1 MDGRLRVSRPK
12 YLELVRR
19 LALVGSTV
27 APAVIAACGG
37 SGTPA
42 NTGGTSV
49 AAPSASASSTS
60 AGGEPVKDF
69 TVGGGPC
76 RCSWDPEATAAPR
89 VCKRGEIN
97 YAGNKCIPGSHPSY
111 DEGYYPPAVG
121 PLPPPDLA
129 V

>member
-1 MDGRLRVSRPK
+1 MRISRPK

-27 APAVIAACGG
+27 APAVMAACGG
-37 SGTPA
+37 SSGPA
-42 NTGGTSV
+42 NTGGTSLP
-49 AAPSASASSTS
+49 APSTSASSASTS
-60 AGGEPVKDF
+60 TGDSGKDV

-76 RCSWDPEATAAPR
+76 RCSWDPDATAAPR
-89 VCKRGEIN
+89 VCKKGEMN
-97 YAGNKCIPGSHPSY
+97 YAGNRCVPGSHPSY

-121 PLPPPDLA
+121 PLFPPEL